1 MNPKLKTIGIY
12 SGVALFCFCAATTV
26 MHFAKGQPS
35 VVVGPFGAGPTATA
49 YDLGPLISAVVALL
63 GTIAAAWAKKLA
75 QPQKDLAA
83 QVLDAIRNE
92 LPGLIDAVKDKGD
105 PTKPAD
111 EEANVLAKILERLD
125 ALEKAKVSP

>member
-105 PTKPAD
+105 LEIKD
-111 EEANVLAKILERLD
+111 EEANVMAKILERLD